1 MAKRITEEQ
10 ATEELKKGAEKIT
23 EDDLR
28 KVLDKESDIE
38 EKFSN
43 NSSLKKF
50 MNDVKLFFSL
60 IQDYINGNYREI
72 PWYSITAIVAAL
84 LYVLSPID
92 IIPDFIPFVGY
103 VDDAFVVAACLK
115 IVQADLDDYRAWK
128 EKK

>member
-1 MAKRITEEQ
+1 MAKQITEEQ
-10 ATEELKKGAEKIT
+10 AVEELKKGAEKII

-50 MNDVKLFFSL
+50 INDIKLFFSL
-60 IQDYINGNYREI
+60 IRDYVNGSYREV
-72 PWYSITAIVAAL
+72 PWYSIAAIVAAL

-92 IIPDFIPFVGY
+92 LIPDFIPVIGY
-103 VDDAFVVAACLK
+103 VDDALVVAACLK
-115 IVQADLDDYRAWK
+115 MVQTDLDDYRTWK
-128 EKK
+128 ETN